1 MISEDLFQEIYKA
14 LEAEPENRRTCE
26 DMISCLVNWTYED
39 PKAVVPAAASVRKNF
54 VQSMLNASE
63 RQNFDLAEM
72 FRKYVYQSLLITAPY
87 CLDDYMQALEFDRP
101 VQERFYLPRRAIML
115 PFVQALQDLTDDK
128 LDELF
133 LSCPPRVGKTTLL
146 MIYETWLMG
155 RNSELH
161 NLYSSYSD
169 IITGAFYNGI
179 LEILRDSVTYKWSD
193 IFPAA
198 RIRNTKADEKTIDID
213 RNKRYKTL
221 TCRSLYGT
229 LNGACDADGTLI
241 ADDLIGSIEEAMNK
255 DRLINAWSKVDNN
268 LLPRAKEK
276 CKILWIG
283 TRWSMLDPM
292 GLREDLLRNDAQF
305 RNRRFKVIDL
315 PALNEKD
322 ESNFEYQYGVGFSTE
337 YFRQRRASF
346 ERTGDMASWLA
357 QYMCTPIEREG
368 TVFAPQDM
376 RMYNGVLP
384 ESEPDRIFIATDPAW
399 GGGDYVAAP
408 VCAQYGDDV
417 YVVDVVF
424 TNEDKTKSQP
434 DIARKAKR
442 NSVGY
447 LQIEAN
453 KMTQDF
459 KDGVENALKNIGYHC
474 TVQTKPAPTSKS
486 KEQRIFDKA
495 PDIKE
500 HFVFLEDGKRSK
512 EYQLFMQQVYSFKIT
527 GKNKHD
533 DAPDSLA
540 MAADMVYRKPI
551 PAARAI
557 PRFF

>member
-1 MISEDLFQEIYKA
+1 MDNRSVYDSISRA
-14 LEAEPENRRTCE
+14 LDNSQDRQTCQ
-26 DMISCLVNWTYED
+26 DMISCLVNWSYED
-39 PKAVVPAAASVRKNF
+39 PQAVVDAARPVRRLFSQCMSAS
-54 VQSMLNASE
+54 AADGDYDAAE
-63 RQNFDLAEM
+63 RLRGHTYDT
-72 FRKYVYQSLLITAPY
+72 LLITAPY

-101 VQERFYLPRRAIML
+101 VNERFYLPRRAIIL

-155 RNSELH
+155 RSSEMH

-179 LEILRDSVTYKWSD
+179 LEILRDRTTYKWSD
-193 IFPAA
+193 IFPT
-198 RIRNTKADEKTIDID
+198 RRVVSTKADEKTIDVD
-213 RNKRYKTL
+213 RVKRYKTL

-268 LLPRAKEK
+268 LLPRAKER

-283 TRWSMLDPM
+283 TRWSMIDPM

-305 RNRRFKVIDL
+305 KGRRFRVIDL
-315 PALNEKD
+315 PALNDKD
-322 ESNFEYQYGVGFSTE
+322 ESNFEYDYGVGFSTD
-337 YFRQRRASF
+337 YYRQRRASF

-376 RMYNGVLP
+376 RMFNGELP
-384 ESEPDRIFIATDPAW
+384 AGQADRVFLAVDPAW

-408 VCAQYGDDV
+408 VCVQYGDDV
-417 YVVDVVF
+417 YVTDVVF
-424 TNEDKTKSQP
+424 TNEAKNVSQP
-434 DIARKAKR
+434 LLAVAAKR
-442 NSVGY
+442 NNVAY
-447 LQIEAN
+447 MQIEAT
-453 KMTQDF
+453 KMTEDF
-459 KDGVENALKNIGYHC
+459 KTGVEMALNAIEYHC
-474 TVQTKPAPTSKS
+474 TIQTKPAPTIVG

-500 HFVFLEDGKRSK
+500 HFIFLEDGKRDK
-512 EYQLFMQQVYSFKIT
+512 AYQTFMQQVYSFKIT

-540 MAADMVYRKPI
+540 MAAGMLFRRQS

-557 PRFF
+557 PRLF

>member
-1 MISEDLFQEIYKA
+1 MDNRSVYSAVFDA
-14 LEAEPENRRTCE
+14 LKQRQDRQTCK
-26 DMISCLVNWTYED
+26 DMISCLVNWSYED
-39 PKAVVPAAASVRKNF
+39 PLAVVEAARPVRKLF
-54 VQSMLNASE
+54 SE
-63 RQNFDLAEM
+63 CMAESARAGDYEKAER
-72 FRKYVYQSLLITAPY
+72 FRSHTYDTLLITAPN

-101 VQERFYLPRRAIML
+101 VRERFYLPRRAVLL
-115 PFVQALQDLTDDK
+115 PFVQALEDMTYDR

-161 NLYSSYSD
+161 NLYTSYSD
-169 IITGAFYNGI
+169 IITGAFYSGI
-179 LEILRDSVTYKWSD
+179 LEILRDNVTYKWGD
-193 IFPAA
+193 IFPTA
-198 RIRNTKADEKTIDID
+198 RIKSTKADEKTIDID

-241 ADDLIGSIEEAMNK
+241 ADDLIGSIEEAMSK
-255 DRLINAWSKVDNN
+255 DRLVNAWSKVDNN
-268 LLPRAKEK
+268 LLPRAKEH

-283 TRWSMLDPM
+283 TRWSMIDPM

-305 RNRRFKVIDL
+305 KGRRFKVIDL
-315 PALNEKD
+315 PAMNEND
-322 ESNFEYQYGVGFSTE
+322 ESNFDYDYGVGFSTE

-346 ERTGDMASWLA
+346 ERMGDMASWLA

-376 RMYNGVLP
+376 RMFNGVLP
-384 ESEPDRIFIATDPAW
+384 EQDPDRVFLATDPAW
-399 GGGDYVAAP
+399 GGGDYVAGP

-434 DIARKAKR
+434 DIAKKAKR
-442 NSVGY
+442 NNVGY

-453 KMTQDF
+453 KMTEDY
-459 KDGVENALKNIGYHC
+459 KNGVESALKNIGYHC

-500 HFVFLEDGKRSK
+500 HFIFLEDGKRSK
-512 EYQLFMQQVYSFKIT
+512 EYQMFMQQVYSFKIT

-540 MAADMVYRKPI
+540 MAADMLFRKQS

-557 PRFF
+557 PRLF

>member
-1 MISEDLFQEIYKA
+1 MRNEELFNDIYRA
-14 LEAEPENRRTCE
+14 LKSDPDDKQICS
-26 DMISCLVNWTYED
+26 DMISCLVNWSYED
-39 PKAVVPAAASVRKNF
+39 PQAVVKASVPVRKIF
-54 VQSMLNASE
+54 SDEMTHASDLGNYE
-63 RQNFDLAEM
+63 RAET
-72 FRKYVYQSLLITAPY
+72 FRDCVYKSLLITSPY

-101 VQERFYLPRRAIML
+101 VEDRFYLPRRSIIL

-169 IITGAFYNGI
+169 IITGAFYTGI
-179 LEILRDSVTYKWSD
+179 LEILRDNVTYKWQD
-193 IFPAA
+193 IFPHAQ
-198 RIRNTKADEKTIDID
+198 IKGTKADDKTIDID

-255 DRLINAWSKVDNN
+255 DRLVNAWSKVDNN
-268 LLPRAKEK
+268 LLPRAKEH

-283 TRWSMLDPM
+283 TRWSMIDPM
-292 GLREDLLRNDAQF
+292 GLREDLLRNDLQF
-305 RNRRFKVIDL
+305 RNRRFKVINL

-322 ESNFEYQYGVGFSTE
+322 ESNFDYLYGVGFSTE
-337 YFRQRRASF
+337 YYRQRRASF
-346 ERTGDMASWLA
+346 ERTGDMPSWMA

-368 TVFAPQDM
+368 TLFSPQDM

-384 ESEPDRIFIATDPAW
+384 ESEPERVFLAVDPAW

-408 VCAQYGDDV
+408 VCAQYKEDV
-417 YVVDVVF
+417 YVIDVVF
-424 TNEDKTKSQP
+424 TDLDKTKSQP

-442 NSVGY
+442 HNAAY
-447 LQIEAN
+447 IQIEAN
-453 KMTQDF
+453 AMTQDF
-459 KDGVENALKNIGYHC
+459 KDGVENAMKQIGFHC
-474 TVQTKPAPTSKS
+474 TIQTKPAPTNKS

-512 EYQLFMQQVYSFKIT
+512 EYQLFMQQVYSFKIA

-551 PAARAI
+551 PAAHAI